1 MADNEKRIAEIDSQ
15 LRKPWWKTTNALR
28 RLTAKSNSVEFKY
41 QVLRAPVSG
50 TVFDLQAHAP
60 GFVTNSNALL
70 KVVPD
75 DAPAKVFISN
85 QDIGFVKKG

>member
-1 MADNEKRIAEIDSQ
+1 LN
-15 LRKPWWKTTNALR
+15 L
-28 RLTAKSNSVEFKY
+28 KY

-60 GFVTNSNALL
+60 GFVTTLPVL

-75 DAPAKVFISN
+75 DALTAKVFISN
-85 QDIGFVKKG
+85 QDIGFVKEG